1 MSRGPDLQSRAVRFS
16 MSGHGADAAARAV
29 DRLYA
34 GQGVYCR
41 PVTESVWFKFVGIGD
56 AQLSMRRLQLNG
68 YLRGNIATD
77 KATVVQWLSRGRGRT
92 SLGAAETSMELGS
105 APTVLPIGRRFQIE
119 YENVDQRLVHVHEDL
134 LRDIGAEQ
142 QTGDM
147 SLAAHVNVPADTAGT
162 IRWRASVT
170 RAVAA
175 FRADGPASPSW
186 QEAKRDIAR
195 TLLGLYP
202 LPEEPDPAGS
212 AVYGDARLQSA
223 LDYLHNR
230 VPERVTVAD
239 VAAAAGVSV
248 RGLQERFQQHL
259 QRTPMQ
265 YERELR
271 LDLVHAQL
279 QAPNPAGV
287 TVGDV
292 AHQCGFGHLGRF
304 SAAYTERFG
313 QYPHKTL
320 RDHRRSHQ
328 D

>member
-1 MSRGPDLQSRAVRFS
+1 MNHGPDLQPRAVRFS
-16 MSGHGADAAARAV
+16 MSGHGADAVARAV
-29 DRLYA
+29 GRLYA
-34 GQGVYCR
+34 GQGMYCR

-68 YLRGNIATD
+68 YIRGNIATE
-77 KATVVQWLSRGRGRT
+77 KAIVVQWLTRGRARA
-92 SLGAAETSMELGS
+92 SLGATETPMELGS
-105 APTVLPIGRRFQIE
+105 APTVLPIGRRFHIE
-119 YENVDQRLVHVHEDL
+119 YENVDQRLVHVHEEL

-142 QTGDM
+142 QTDHV
-147 SLAAHVNVPADTAGT
+147 SLAAHVNVPADTDGT

-175 FRADGPASPSW
+175 FRAHGPASASW
-186 QEAKRDIAR
+186 QEAKRDVAR

-202 LPEEPDPAGS
+202 LPEEPVPSDS
-212 AVYGDARLQSA
+212 AVYGDARLQAA
-223 LDYLHNR
+223 LDYLHSR
-230 VPERVTVAD
+230 VHERVTVTE
-239 VAAAAGVSV
+239 VAAAAGISV

-265 YERELR
+265 YDRELR

-279 QAPNPAGV
+279 QAPNPASV
-287 TVGDV
+287 TVANV
-292 AHQCGFGHLGRF
+292 ARRCGFGHLGRF

-320 RDHRRSHQ
+320 RDHRRLHQ
-328 D
+328 G